1 MPLQLGLIYDSG
13 EEGIVLRA
21 QCKKRGLPNPERVYA
36 MKVLTNFF
44 ASQTATQVG
53 ELARHVSCTVIYC
66 MTIWALATILY
77 TLCSLVP
84 RLLGGG
90 GRRAWVR
97 D

>member
-53 ELARHVSCTVIYC
+53 ELARHALLYSRILYDNLGSSYHSVYC
-66 MTIWALATILY
+66 M
-77 TLCSLVP
+77 
-84 RLLGGG
+84 
-90 GRRAWVR
+90 
-97 D
+97 